1 MPKCPMNVSVQ
12 EIFGQ
17 CHPYDMHELL
27 YRWSDQAVALDD
39 FWRSLLAEIFYSHH
53 PCSTVHVFWKENHS
67 SGLNNFTLARWIEM
81 CFYFFFFL
89 IMQMFHRKIT
99 TITFLKNVQY
109 KFHYNFFSSSAV
121 GCPCVQSSPG
131 HILFISLGETF
142 RVNNC

>member
-1 MPKCPMNVSVQ
+1 MPSIWHAWTSLSLKWSGSSTGWFLKVSSSWNILFSSSMLHSTCFLERESFQWSEQLYLSKMDRNV
-12 EIFGQ
+12 F
-17 CHPYDMHELL
+17 LL
-27 YRWSDQAVALDD
+27 
-39 FWRSLLAEIFYSHH
+39 
-53 PCSTVHVFWKENHS
+53 
-67 SGLNNFTLARWIEM
+67 
-81 CFYFFFFL
+81 FFFFL